1 MDVLAEYNKLKQKK
15 DEAGGFK
22 PLQIYDQMKLY
33 RKANVTTKQYNKK
46 TKKFE
51 WFDSRTNTF
60 FDKAEAQKYIDTE
73 YQASLK
79 KYYLEKFGTET
90 PNEDLKYLKEAVN
103 LEKFKN
109 RKNLSID
116 RSSSWLHGL
125 RYLGSRK
132 VEGSDQKVFDAEHD
146 QKIAKRNQ
154 LLINLK
160 EGTSYA
166 KKDNAELEYKIN
178 QSVKNKEDEPINLKD
193 VSATS
198 GYVDMRRKQ
207 LEIDK
212 QFNTSS
218 SGVVY

>member
-33 RKANVTTKQYNKK
+33 RKANVKTKQYNKE